1 MSDVEVAGEELAL
14 DPGGAVYWPAMKALL
29 VADLHFEKGS
39 SYARR
44 GVFVPPYDTA
54 ATLNRLAA
62 LVARLEP
69 ELVIALGDSF
79 HDPEGSARM
88 PEPYRVALAALQA
101 GREWYWIAGNHD
113 PEPPDGVGGE
123 ALTELAIG
131 GLTFRH
137 EPRTGSAPGEFAG
150 HLHPCARLRRRGRS
164 VRRRCFATDGTRM
177 VLPAFGALTGGL
189 NVLDEA
195 WAGVFEGRRF
205 EAWMIGRERLYRIA
219 GKRLLGD

>member
-113 PEPPDGVGGE
+113 PEPPEGVGGD

-195 WAGVFEGRRF
+195 WAGVFEGRCF